1 MCTNNAKILKYQHK
15 SNCRVTHLSAVLQT
29 AVDLL
34 VFDLLFM
41 SRLMYFLTAQLTA
54 MESLPRE
61 SSSLRGSPK
70 PVVDDYNSPEK
81 IEKRKTKRVK

>member
-1 MCTNNAKILKYQHK
+1 MSTEIKLQ
-15 SNCRVTHLSAVLQT
+15 SNTPLSSLANSCGLTSFLSAVHVPSYL
-29 AVDLL
+29 
-34 VFDLLFM
+34 
-41 SRLMYFLTAQLTA
+41 YFLTAQLTA

-81 IEKRKTKRVK
+81 IEKRKTKRIK